1 MLKTPL
7 MLASLAAL
15 VLAVPAAAQ
24 QDQSSTKTYEGPK
37 VTGSQTTTVNPE
49 TGTATRDRV
58 VTNIETGNTATSS
71 AVRQRTE
78 NGATIGVVQTGP
90 QGNARS
96 LQGERTGTETG
107 STFTGTATGRDGE
120 AFGLA
125 GNRSRDGEGN
135 SSANQSVTN
144 SAGETLASRART
156 TTRSNG
162 QVNRDVSR
170 SKAPGVT
177 RPPRAGRPRG

>member
-1 MLKTPL
+1 VHIAPPSYTWSTPGFFL
-7 MLASLAAL
+7 GGGG
-15 VLAVPAAAQ
+15 AVA
-24 QDQSSTKTYEGPK
+24 
-37 VTGSQTTTVNPE
+37 E
-49 TGTATRDRV
+49 TGTAIRDRE

-78 NGATIGVVQTGP
+78 TGATIGVVQTGP

-96 LQGERTGTETG
+96 LEGERTRTENG
-107 STFTGTATGRDGE
+107 SAFTGTATGRDGE
-120 AFGLA
+120 TYGLA
-125 GNRSRDGEGN
+125 GSRNRDGQGN
-135 SSANQSVTN
+135 SSANQSVTK

-156 TTRSNG
+156 TTRSDG

-177 RPPRAGRPRG
+177 RPPRARRPRG